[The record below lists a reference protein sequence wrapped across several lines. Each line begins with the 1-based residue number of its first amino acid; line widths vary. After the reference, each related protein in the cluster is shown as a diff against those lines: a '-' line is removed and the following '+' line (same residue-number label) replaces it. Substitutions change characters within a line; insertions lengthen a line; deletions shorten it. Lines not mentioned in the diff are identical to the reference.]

1 MALYFQWGEAKARSN
16 EQKHG
21 VSFAEAAELFAD
33 DHSSCVHDPD
43 HSHHEERYLLFGVSS
58 SGSFL
63 VVAYTERSETI
74 RIISARRMTSQERK
88 AYER

>member
-1 MALYFQWGEAKARSN
+1 MVFPSPKLLSCLLMTILPASMTRTI
-16 EQKHG
+16 HIM
-21 VSFAEAAELFAD
+21 
-33 DHSSCVHDPD
+33 SSD
-43 HSHHEERYLLFGVSS
+43 LLFGVSS

-74 RIISARRMTSQERK
+74 RIISARRMTSLERK